1 MGKKRSLSYTSN
13 DQLSVSKLQKK
24 IRDTER
30 FLNRQN
36 IPPQIIVEQER
47 KLSSLKLS
55 LKEAFHARKQCKY
68 EQKYKMIKFFEQRK
82 LCKKILQIRKET
94 EKDGIGKQELE
105 AKLSLLY
112 RQYNYIMVSTLSF
125 HFSTFHFPFRLFF
138 PPTD

>member
-82 LCKKILQIRKET
+82 FLKRFCKLERKLK
-94 EKDGIGKQELE
+94 KDEIDKQELE
-105 AKLSLLY
+105 TKLSLLY

-125 HFSTFHFPFRLFF
+125 HFPTFHSPFPFIF